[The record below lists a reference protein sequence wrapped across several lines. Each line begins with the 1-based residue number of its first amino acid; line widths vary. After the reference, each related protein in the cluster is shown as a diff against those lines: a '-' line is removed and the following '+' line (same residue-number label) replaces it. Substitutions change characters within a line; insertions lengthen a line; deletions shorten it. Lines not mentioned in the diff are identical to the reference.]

1 MFTSSYIWVKVGLSL
16 IILVLMGIYSQH
28 TGRIKDQQ
36 TLTRIK
42 TCVLAPTRCVGEI
55 LVMRVKIKTGSGG
68 LTLVQVKAGQSYLT
82 THPIETRGL
91 TGQQSSGRIV
101 DVLGS
106 FGVDGRFSIARQRED
121 DWIQTTKY
129 VVSVLG
135 VGVCLYLLFCFFSPA
150 PGSLLPLS
158 PRKDS

>member
-1 MFTSSYIWVKVGLSL
+1 MFSSSYISVKVGLSL
-16 IILVLMGIYSQH
+16 IILVLMGFYSQH
-28 TGRIKDQQ
+28 VGRIEDQQ

-42 TCVLAPTRCVGEI
+42 TCVLTPTRCI
-55 LVMRVKIKTGSGG
+55 NQTLVMRVKIKTGSAG
-68 LTLVQVKAGQSYLT
+68 LATVHVKAGQSYLT
-82 THPIETRGL
+82 TYPIEIRGL

-106 FGVDGRFSIARQRED
+106 FADDGKFSVVRQRED

-129 VVSVLG
+129 IVSILG
-135 VGVCLYLLFCFFSPA
+135 VVICLCLLCCFFSPA

-158 PRKDS
+158 PRKGH